1 MRRFPFT
8 FGLVALA
15 LVVAGC
21 TERALLEVDSDT
33 APGQQTPTEEIEIP
47 IEGLVSWRDTT
58 YMGFV
63 LPASSNYRVV
73 VDSVDEQAR
82 LLARIETV
90 PDSIDTPTGR
100 EAIEGY
106 ANGRFRL
113 IIDTAFSHIPTLG
126 MDLEVYTLTRRYEQQ
141 QATWTLADTDVPWST
156 PGGDLGERIASLR
169 IDAPFDSTVSDT
181 VFVPFVAS
189 TDSVLSAWHTT
200 GGEPGFVISGSGATA
215 FVQVSSIALIF
226 DVKPENQD
234 TLIAVARSP
243 AGSTVIFAPE
253 TPDPGQ
259 TSRLAGL
266 PSSRI
271 YLDFELP
278 DTWQGLQ
285 LKGSTINAASLV
297 FRPGPPAPI
306 PFLLEFPLEIT
317 SFLLLADPFV
327 FGPKTPIGPAL
338 GPNVLLDPDT
348 ITEDGADLVLSI
360 TGLVLAW
367 SLSSADS
374 LTVLRVGLQALP
386 EGRDPGFWRF
396 GSAEDAPEFR
406 PFVRLLVTPRVPFT
420 AP

>member
-1 MRRFPFT
+1 MRRLPLT
-8 FGLVALA
+8 IGLLA
-15 LVVAGC
+15 PVLVVAGC

-47 IEGLVSWRDTT
+47 IEGLLSWRDTT
-58 YMGFV
+58 YSGYV

-73 VDSVDEQAR
+73 VDSVDQQAR

-126 MDLEVYTLTRRYEQQ
+126 MELEIYTLTRRYEQQ
-141 QATWTLADTDVPWST
+141 RATWTLADTDVPWST

-189 TDSVLSAWHTT
+189 TDSVLSAWQTT
-200 GGEPGFVISGSGATA
+200 SGEPGFAISGSGATA

-327 FGPKTPIGPAL
+327 VGPKTPIGATL
-338 GPNVLLDPDT
+338 GPNVLLDPDAM
-348 ITEDGADLVLSI
+348 TEDGAELVMSI
-360 TGLVLAW
+360 TGLVFAW
-367 SLSSADS
+367 SLAPADS

-396 GSAEDAPEFR
+396 GSAEDAPELR
-406 PFVRLLVTPRVPFT
+406 PSVRLLVTPRVPFT

>member
-1 MRRFPFT
+1 MRRLRVT
-8 FGLVALA
+8 IGLLA
-15 LVVAGC
+15 LGLLVAGC
-21 TERALLEVDSDT
+21 TERALLEVDPET
-33 APGQQTPTEEIEIP
+33 APGQNTPTEEIEIP
-47 IEGLVSWRDTT
+47 IDGLLSWRDTT
-58 YMGFV
+58 YMGYV

-82 LLARIETV
+82 LLGRIETI

-113 IIDTAFSHIPTLG
+113 IVDTTISHVPSQG
-126 MDLEVYTLTRRYEQQ
+126 MDLEVYSLTRRYAQQ
-141 QATWTLADTDVPWST
+141 QATWTLAETDVPWTT
-156 PGGDLGERIASLR
+156 PGGDLGERIASLT

-189 TDSVLSAWHTT
+189 TDSVLSAWRAT
-200 GGEPGFVISGSGATA
+200 GGEPGFAIRASGATA
-215 FVQVSSIALIF
+215 FVQVSSVALSF
-226 DVKPENQD
+226 DVKPEQQD

-243 AGSTVIFAPE
+243 AGSTVIFDPE

-285 LKGSTINAASLV
+285 LKGSMINAASLV

-317 SFLLLADPFV
+317 AFQLLADPFV
-327 FGPKTPIGPAL
+327 VGPKTPIGATL
-338 GPNVLLDPDT
+338 GPTVLLNPDT
-348 ITEDGADLVLSI
+348 ITEDDAELVLSI
-360 TGLVLAW
+360 TPYVLAW
-367 SLSSADS
+367 SLGPVDS
-374 LTVLRVGLQALP
+374 LTVLRVGVQALP

-396 GSAEDAPEFR
+396 GSAEDVQELR
-406 PFVRLLVTPRVPFT
+406 PTVRLLVTPRVPFRN
-420 AP
+420 P

>member
-1 MRRFPFT
+1 MRRLPFT
-8 FGLVALA
+8 IGLVALA

-47 IEGLVSWRDTT
+47 IEGLLSWRDTT
-58 YMGFV
+58 YSGFV

-126 MDLEVYTLTRRYEQQ
+126 MELEIYTLTRRYEQQ
-141 QATWTLADTDVPWST
+141 RATWSLADTDIPWST

-189 TDSVLSAWHTT
+189 TDSVLSAWQTT
-200 GGEPGFVISGSGATA
+200 SGEPGFAISGSGETA

-327 FGPKTPIGPAL
+327 FGPKTPIGPTL

-348 ITEDGADLVLSI
+348 ITEDGEELVLSI

-396 GSAEDAPEFR
+396 GSAEDAPELR